1 MKYLQGLRTVM
12 LYKILNIPLLDS
24 TGCIA
29 KCVMGVDSIESWEVA
44 VSSLYCLL
52 CIIITLGPSRAHGK
66 LLSEDYK

>member
-29 KCVMGVDSIESWEVA
+29 KCVMGVDSIESWEAA

-52 CIIITLGPSRAHGK
+52 CTIIILGPSRAHGK